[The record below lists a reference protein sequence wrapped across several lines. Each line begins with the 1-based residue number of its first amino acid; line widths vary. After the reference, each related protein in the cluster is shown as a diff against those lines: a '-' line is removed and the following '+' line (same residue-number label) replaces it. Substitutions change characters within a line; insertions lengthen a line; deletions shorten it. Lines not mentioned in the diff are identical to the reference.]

1 MNILQDGYFLQ
12 VDVFM
17 PGAME
22 MLQSQ
27 LGHKFA
33 QESVFNLNK
42 HHKRYI
48 FKKCFA
54 LFSIVGLDL
63 ETVSN
68 QYNMSQPFA
77 QYVFVL

>member
-33 QESVFNLNK
+33 QESVLNKYFRYILNLNLNK
-42 HHKRYI
+42 VKN
-48 FKKCFA
+48 CFA

-68 QYNMSQPFA
+68 Q
-77 QYVFVL
+77 